1 MKQLEINKKTL
12 QTGAN
17 NRFSLSYRDKVL
29 QMIGIEKNSKI
40 EVVEKIVKG
49 NKLLIEVTKKQE
61 D

>member
-1 MKQLEINKKTL
+1 MRQLEINKKTL
-12 QTGAN
+12 QTGDS

-29 QMIGIEKNSKI
+29 QMIGIEKNSKV

-49 NKLLIEVTKKQE
+49 NKLLIEVTKKI